1 LVIESARH
9 PIAVTTPSDT
19 EVRIEREFDA
29 PRELVYEAYTDPE
42 LLTEW
47 LGPRRLTMTVQEMDV
62 RTGGSYRYTHS
73 DAEGSYV
80 FFGEFREVDP
90 PRLLVQTFPAIGRPS
105 RVRGARGRPHP
116 DRRHR
121 HLRLEG
127 VARRNAGGRHGE
139 GCPRG
144 LREAR
149 RAAGAAPGLSSV
161 KSLPAA
167 GSFGEDGL
175 ESSSAALLRL
185 PN

>member
-90 PRLLVQTFPAIGRPS
+90 PRLLVQTFQWEGNDALPS
-105 RVRGARGRPHP
+105 VDRVEFEE
-116 DRRHR
+116 
-121 HLRLEG
+121 LEG
-127 VARRNAGGRHGE
+127 DRTQIVVTGTFDSKESRDAMLEAGMEKGVREGYEKLDELLARRQG
-139 GCPRG
+139 
-144 LREAR
+144 
-149 RAAGAAPGLSSV
+149 
-161 KSLPAA
+161 
-167 GSFGEDGL
+167 
-175 ESSSAALLRL
+175 
-185 PN
+185 